1 MGIVKNLGW
10 KLGSLVIAVLLWLA
24 FSSAPLVVTT
34 HTAPIVYS
42 NLANGWMVAGNSP
55 ETVHLELR
63 GPEGR
68 LTVASLAET
77 VVRFDLADVDGTD
90 ERTFTISESNLNLP
104 PGVAFLRAVPSQLRL
119 HLARL
124 KEKEVPV
131 EVRFSGALP
140 AGYQL
145 AGQSVAPEQLS
156 IAGPETRVASVTRVQ
171 TDPIDLH
178 NLTQSADYR
187 VDAFVDDPQ
196 VHFEFAPASHRPP
209 DYRTDRKIT
218 PT

>member
-1 MGIVKNLGW
+1 MGIAKNLGW
-10 KLGSLVIAVLLWLA
+10 KLGSLLLAVLLWLA

-42 NLANGWMVAGNSP
+42 NVANGWMVSGNPP

-63 GPEGR
+63 GPAGR

-77 VVRFDLADVDGTD
+77 VVRFDLANAASAED
-90 ERTFTISESNLNLP
+90 RTFTISESNLNLP
-104 PGVAFLRAVPSQLRL
+104 PGVTFLRAVPSQLRL

-124 KEKEVPV
+124 AQKEVPV
-131 EVRFSGALP
+131 EVRLSGSLP

-145 AGQSVAPEQLS
+145 TGQSVSPERLS
-156 IAGPETRVASVTRVQ
+156 IAGSQTRVMTIAQVQ
-171 TDPIDLH
+171 TDPVDLSK
-178 NLTQSADYR
+178 LTQSGDQR

-196 VHFEFAPASHRPP
+196 VHFESPP
-209 DYRTDRKIT
+209 QVTVHLTIERTGK
-218 PT
+218 

>member
-1 MGIVKNLGW
+1 MGILKNFGW
-10 KLGSLVIAVLLWLA
+10 KLASLLLAVLLWLA

-34 HTAPIVYS
+34 HTAPIVYN

-63 GPEGR
+63 GPAGR

-77 VVRFDLADVDGTD
+77 VVRFDLANAGSTED
-90 ERTFTISESNLNLP
+90 RTFTISESNLNLP

-124 KEKEVPV
+124 AEKEVPV
-131 EVRFSGALP
+131 DVRLSGSLP
-140 AGYQL
+140 TGYHL
-145 AGQSVAPEQLS
+145 TGHSVSPEQLR
-156 IAGPETRVASVTRVQ
+156 IAGSDTRVMSVTQVQ

-178 NLTQSADYR
+178 SLTQSGDYR

-196 VHFEFAPASHRPP
+196 VHFESPP
-209 DYRTDRKIT
+209 QVTVHLTIE
-218 PT
+218 PTGK

>member
-1 MGIVKNLGW
+1 MGIAKNLGW
-10 KLGSLVIAVLLWLA
+10 KLVSLLLAVLLWLA

-42 NLANGWMVAGNSP
+42 NLNNGWIVAGNSP

-63 GPEGR
+63 GPAGR

-77 VVRFDLADVDGTD
+77 VVRFDLANAGNTED
-90 ERTFTISESNLNLP
+90 RTFTISESNLNLP
-104 PGVAFLRAVPSQLRL
+104 PGVTFLRAVPSQLRL

-124 KEKEVPV
+124 AEKVVPV
-131 EVRFSGALP
+131 QVRFSGALP

-145 AGQSVAPEQLS
+145 TAQSVSPEQLS
-156 IAGPETRVASVTRVQ
+156 IAGAETPVTSVTQVQ
-171 TDPIDLH
+171 TDPINLH
-178 NLTQSADYR
+178 SLTQSGDHR

-196 VHFEFAPASHRPP
+196 VHFESPP
-209 DYRTDRKIT
+209 QVTVHLTIEPIGK
-218 PT
+218 